1 MTFCSGFT
9 MHQPCQA
16 NFKIHHDSEETK
28 PYHVESDTKTVISGF
43 LFQASLGLI
52 LVFTQL
58 F

>member
-1 MTFCSGFT
+1 